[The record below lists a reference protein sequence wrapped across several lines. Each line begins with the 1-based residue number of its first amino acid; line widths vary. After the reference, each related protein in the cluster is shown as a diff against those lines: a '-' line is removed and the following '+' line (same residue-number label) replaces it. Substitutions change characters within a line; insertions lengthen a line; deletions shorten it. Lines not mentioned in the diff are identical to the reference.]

1 MAAMAT
7 TDGAKSAVRVLFRFP
22 AGAMV
27 KFLSVLV
34 LVDLLAGGLVAQA
47 APTVI
52 TIDDR
57 NVYPESLDST
67 SDGTLYIGGS
77 NGRIYRAR
85 PGQAY
90 AEPWI
95 LPENSGLHQGVRGVV
110 ADRKRNTLWV
120 CDNSG
125 RESAIFRFALNSG
138 VKRDSFD
145 FPGGGHCN
153 DIALRNGAAYLTD
166 TTKGRILKLAP
177 GASKLEVWYTND
189 ASDLALDGIAWT
201 RNGELFINTVNA
213 GHLIRVDVKPDG
225 SSGKGIVLKTTLDI
239 SQPDGL
245 RLSPDGRL
253 LMVEARAKPGPGL
266 KDGRLDEVIVHADIA
281 TIKVLASGF
290 EYPTAVTVS
299 GNAAWVLESK
309 FDYQR
314 NPTLKG
320 MDPGNF
326 HVYRVG
332 SHAAN

>member
-1 MAAMAT
+1 MERMM
-7 TDGAKSAVRVLFRFP
+7 R
-22 AGAMV
+22 
-27 KFLSVLV
+27 FLSILALV
-34 LVDLLAGGLVAQA
+34 GLLAGGLVARA
-47 APTVI
+47 APAVV

-67 SDGTLYIGGS
+67 PDGTLYIGGS

-95 LPENSGLHQGVRGVV
+95 FPENSGLHQGVRGVV
-110 ADRKRNTLWV
+110 ADRKSNTLWV
-120 CDNSG
+120 CDNNG
-125 RESAIFRFALNSG
+125 RESAIFRFALDSG
-138 VKRDSFD
+138 KKRDSFD

-166 TTKGRILKLAP
+166 TTKGRILRLSP
-177 GASKLEVWYTND
+177 GASQLEVWYTND
-189 ASDLALDGIAWT
+189 ASDPALDGIAWSS
-201 RNGELFINTVNA
+201 NGELYINTVNA
-213 GHLIRVDVKPDG
+213 GHLIRVDVNSNG
-225 SSGKGIVLKTTLDI
+225 SAGKGTVLRTTLDI

-266 KDGRLDEVIVHADIA
+266 KDGRLDEVIVHGDIA

-290 EYPTAVTVS
+290 EYPTAVTVA
-299 GNAAWVLESK
+299 GNTAWVLESK

-314 NPTLKG
+314 NPALKG
-320 MDPGNF
+320 KDPGSF
-326 HVYRVG
+326 HVYRVWSRAG
-332 SHAAN
+332 DQFWRN

>member
-1 MAAMAT
+1 M
-7 TDGAKSAVRVLFRFP
+7 
-22 AGAMV
+22 
-27 KFLSVLV
+27 KFLSVLT
-34 LVDLLAGGLVAQA
+34 LAGLLAGGLIARA
-47 APTVI
+47 ASAVI

-67 SDGTLYIGGS
+67 PDGTLYISGS

-85 PGQAY
+85 AGEAY

-110 ADRKRNTLWV
+110 ADRKSNTLWV
-120 CDNSG
+120 CDNNG
-125 RESAIFRFALNSG
+125 RESAIFRFALDSG
-138 VKRDSFD
+138 TKRDSFD

-177 GASKLEVWYTND
+177 GASRLEVWYTND
-189 ASDLALDGIAWT
+189 ASDLSLDGIAWT

-225 SSGKGIVLKTTLDI
+225 SAGKGTLLKTLLDI

-266 KDGRLDEVIVHADIA
+266 KDGRLDEVIVHGDVAA
-281 TIKVLASGF
+281 IKVLASGF
-290 EYPTAVTVS
+290 EYPTAVTVTS
-299 GNAAWVLESK
+299 DAAWILESK

-314 NPTLKG
+314 NLALKG
-320 MDPGNF
+320 QDPGSF
-326 HVYRVG
+326 HIYRVR
-332 SHAAN
+332 SRSEN